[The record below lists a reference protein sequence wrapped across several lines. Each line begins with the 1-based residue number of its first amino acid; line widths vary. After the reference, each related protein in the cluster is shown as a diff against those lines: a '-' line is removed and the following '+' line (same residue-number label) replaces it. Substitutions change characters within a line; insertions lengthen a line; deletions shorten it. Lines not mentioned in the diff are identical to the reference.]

1 MWCGVVEKV
10 LGGGPRKAFE
20 GSLEATRHCGRASG
34 EQPYGE
40 RNRREGQVTILGVQG
55 EGMQVPTV
63 SIGGQNHDIIHAV
76 KLLC

>member
-1 MWCGVVEKV
+1 M

-20 GSLEATRHCGRASG
+20 GSLEAARHCGRASG
-34 EQPYGE
+34 EWPWGTGE
-40 RNRREGQVTILGVQG
+40 TILGVQG

-76 KLLC
+76 ELSC